1 MARAA
6 QGVATK
12 SGVKPPPAIAKKKAI
27 VTAALAKSSAKK
39 EPEYITLLSSDEE
52 DIVHSFKNQV
62 NIKHK
67 EYKDQKLT
75 EKEHSLPQATRD
87 YLKKRGKSHANAHLK
102 LQTVQLSVGPII
114 LGPTGQKS
122 GTRVPP
128 ETRGFQPDE
137 LMRPALEKM
146 VNMFN
151 EPGSHW
157 MREFSGKPIV
167 FDHVIWTF
175 KETNCTNVPKEWITE
190 SIGRFFDYFSVK
202 PGCYLKAGDI
212 RVRKIVLAMQ
222 IPIEDTQSEV
232 EDLDSD
238 SEPQSPVKGKR
249 KATSQRSRVKIKREK
264 TEDSDNSSLRVKSE
278 DLDSYKINFSRD
290 SETGDVKAEPSE
302 DRLPAPPVSNPKPKL
317 NLLLPVEFARMT
329 LEDGKVVED
338 GGHRAS
344 VAILPTRTTEKY
356 QIFKFVEGSNV
367 YSAFRFLDKENA
379 TRFDCD
385 VELACYQSLLVQR
398 DFLATSLDGFLKKL
412 REYACQ
418 SVPEDAFVPGMFVA
432 VIRAPDGTTK
442 DIFLCGRKEEVGEDA
457 MAAPTDF
464 LEALSHYS
472 SVSTK
477 GERIVVDMH
486 SCSVNGRLSIH
497 GGRLHSK
504 DMDGAIG
511 DEGPFGMGFFD
522 ENHRCEGVY
531 CHCGWLD
538 EYVDGVNDG
547 SEDRP

>member
-1 MARAA
+1 
-6 QGVATK
+6 
-12 SGVKPPPAIAKKKAI
+12 
-27 VTAALAKSSAKK
+27 
-39 EPEYITLLSSDEE
+39 
-52 DIVHSFKNQV
+52 
-62 NIKHK
+62 
-67 EYKDQKLT
+67 
-75 EKEHSLPQATRD
+75 
-87 YLKKRGKSHANAHLK
+87 
-102 LQTVQLSVGPII
+102 
-114 LGPTGQKS
+114 
-122 GTRVPP
+122 
-128 ETRGFQPDE
+128 
-137 LMRPALEKM
+137 
-146 VNMFN
+146 MFN

-175 KETNCTNVPKEWITE
+175 KETNCKNVPKKWITE

-212 RVRKIVLAMQ
+212 R
-222 IPIEDTQSEV
+222 QSEV

-278 DLDSYKINFSRD
+278 DLDSYKIDFSHD
-290 SETGDVKAEPSE
+290 SETGDVKAEPSK
-302 DRLPAPPVSNPKPKL
+302 DRLLAPPVSNLKPKL

-344 VAILPTRTTEKY
+344 LAILPTRTTEEY

-367 YSAFRFLDKENA
+367 YSAFQFLDKENA
-379 TRFDCD
+379 TRFDHD

-412 REYACQ
+412 WEYVCQ

-477 GERIVVDMH
+477 GEHIVVDMQ
-486 SCSVNGRLSIH
+486 ST
-497 GGRLHSK
+497 
-504 DMDGAIG
+504 
-511 DEGPFGMGFFD
+511 
-522 ENHRCEGVY
+522 
-531 CHCGWLD
+531 
-538 EYVDGVNDG
+538 
-547 SEDRP
+547 